1 MQAETQIIATE
12 PAVDG
17 APDMDF
23 AEERIALACAFRWAA
38 RYDLHESVA
47 NHFSLAVD
55 DAGTKFLMNP
65 RGRHFSQVRASEL
78 LLLDAGDPG
87 TMERPD
93 APDPTAW
100 ALHGSIHRNVPGARC
115 VLHVHSKY
123 ATALACLD
131 DPTLPPVE
139 QNAMRFWGRVTIDD
153 QFDGMGLD
161 DEAERVGRLVGDNP
175 ILLMRHHGVMV
186 FGPTVAQ
193 AFDDLYYYERAC
205 CTYLIALQT
214 GRKVRAVS
222 DRVAAK
228 TELQWRNYPDLS
240 EDHFRELG
248 AILDREDPSYRC

>member
-1 MQAETQIIATE
+1 
-12 PAVDG
+12 
-17 APDMDF
+17 
-23 AEERIALACAFRWAA
+23 
-38 RYDLHESVA
+38 
-47 NHFSLAVD
+47 
-55 DAGTKFLMNP
+55 
-65 RGRHFSQVRASEL
+65 
-78 LLLDAGDPG
+78 
-87 TMERPD
+87 MERPD

-161 DEAERVGRLVGDNP
+161 DEAERVGRLVGDKP

-240 EDHFRELG
+240 EDHFRELR